1 MRSTS
6 NVERVAGDYR
16 RMKEVQTATDL
27 YRTEFLQFEREVC
40 RITPGW
46 VQELRQAAMACF
58 TDVGFPTTHDEA
70 WRHTSLASLSERPF
84 QLARNL
90 CDISK
95 TELKPVMSWMGAGC
109 RLVFVNGS
117 FSPLHSS
124 LLPLPRGMIAGSIAG
139 TLGDESSLLRSHL
152 GRYARGEDHAFVA
165 LNTAFLNDGAVLYIP
180 PNTVVEEPLYILFVS
195 SPNGKATMS
204 HPRSVIVA
212 GPHSRAMIVESYL
225 GLQEDLYLT
234 NAVTEVVL
242 AENAALD
249 HYVLQQ
255 ESTAAFHF
263 LTLAVHQS
271 RHSTFT
277 SHSLATG
284 GALARSEIHCE
295 LADEGTTCILRGVSA
310 AADRQHLDT
319 QTQIDH
325 AKPHGTSQQLYKSI
339 LGGRAIGVFNGK
351 ILVRQ
356 DAQKTDARQTNSNL
370 LLSEDALIHT
380 KPQLEIFA
388 DDVNCAHG
396 ATVGRL
402 DEEAVFYLRSRGIG
416 LEAARGMMTY
426 AFGSET
432 INLVTNEVIRDRL
445 AELLAQWIS
454 QTCGRSSSL

>member
-1 MRSTS
+1 M
-6 NVERVAGDYR
+6 NGILP
-16 RMKEVQTATDL
+16 ATDL
-27 YRTEFLQFEREVC
+27 YRAEFLQFEREVC
-40 RITPGW
+40 GITPVW
-46 VQELRQAAMACF
+46 VQELRQAAMARF
-58 TDVGFPTTHDEA
+58 TEMGFPTTQEET
-70 WRHTSLASLSERPF
+70 WRHTSVASLLENPF

-109 RLVFVNGS
+109 RLVFVNGL

-124 LLPLPRGMIAGSIAG
+124 LLPLPHGLKAGSLAG
-139 TLGDESSLLRSHL
+139 ALSGESSLLRFHL

-165 LNTAFLNDGAVLYIP
+165 LNTAFLNDGAMVYIP
-180 PNTVVEEPLYILFVS
+180 PNTVIEEPLHLLFVS
-195 SPNGKATMS
+195 RPDGKATMS
-204 HPRSVIVA
+204 HPRAVIVA
-212 GPHSRAMIVESYL
+212 GPHSRATIVESYL

-249 HYVLQQ
+249 HHVLQQ

-263 LTLAVHQS
+263 LTLAVHQD

-277 SHSLATG
+277 SHTLATG

-295 LADEGTTCILRGVSA
+295 LADEGTTCILRGVGVVA
-310 AADRQHLDT
+310 GRQHLDT

-325 AKPHGTSQQLYKSI
+325 AKTHGTSQQLYKGI
-339 LGGRAIGVFNGK
+339 LGGHASGVFNGK

-356 DAQKTDARQTNSNL
+356 DAQKTDAKQTNSNL

-388 DDVNCAHG
+388 DDVKCAHG

-416 LEAARGMMTY
+416 LETARSLMTY

-432 INLVTNEVIRDRL
+432 INLVTNEAIRDRL

-454 QTCGRSSSL
+454 QTCGRSFSL

>member
-1 MRSTS
+1 M
-6 NVERVAGDYR
+6 NDIL
-16 RMKEVQTATDL
+16 QATDR
-27 YRTEFLQFEREVC
+27 YRAEFLQFERDVSG
-40 RITPGW
+40 ITPVW
-46 VQELRQAAMACF
+46 VQELRQAAMARF
-58 TDVGFPTTHDEA
+58 TEMGFPTTHDEA
-70 WRHTSLASLSERPF
+70 WRHTNVASLSEHPF
-84 QLARNL
+84 SLARHG
-90 CDISK
+90 CEIPRA
-95 TELKPVMSWMGAGC
+95 ELEPVMSWMGAGC

-124 LLPLPRGMIAGSIAG
+124 LLPLPHGMIARSIAG
-139 TLGDESSLLRSHL
+139 TLGGESSLLRSHL

-165 LNTAFLNDGAVLYIP
+165 LNTAFLSDGAVLYIP
-180 PNTVVEEPLYILFVS
+180 PNTVVEEPLHLLFVS
-195 SPNGKATMS
+195 RPDGKATMS
-204 HPRSVIVA
+204 HPRTVVVA
-212 GPHSRAMIVESYL
+212 GPRSRATIVESYL

-263 LTLAVHQS
+263 LTLAVHQG

-380 KPQLEIFA
+380 KPQLEIFT
-388 DDVNCAHG
+388 DDVKCAHG

-416 LEAARGMMTY
+416 LETARGLMTY

-432 INLVTNEVIRDRL
+432 INLVTNEVIQNRL

-454 QTCGRSSSL
+454 QTHGRSFSL

>member
-1 MRSTS
+1 M
-6 NVERVAGDYR
+6 NGILP
-16 RMKEVQTATDL
+16 ATDL
-27 YRTEFLQFEREVC
+27 YRAEFLQFERDVGG
-40 RITPGW
+40 ITPVW
-46 VQELRQAAMACF
+46 LRQLRQAAMARF
-58 TDVGFPTTHDEA
+58 TEMGFPTTQEEA
-70 WRHTSLASLSERPF
+70 WRHTSVASLSEHPF
-84 QLARNL
+84 PLARHRYA
-90 CDISK
+90 ISRA
-95 TELKPVMSWMGAGC
+95 ELEPVLSWMGTGC

-117 FSPLHSS
+117 FSSLHSS
-124 LLPLPRGMIAGSIAG
+124 LLPLPRGMKAGSLAG
-139 TLGDESSLLRSHL
+139 ALGGDSSLLESHL
-152 GRYARGEDHAFVA
+152 GRYARCEDHAFVA
-165 LNTAFLNDGAVLYIP
+165 LNTAFLNDGAVVYLP
-180 PNTVVEEPLYILFVS
+180 PDTVVEEPLHLLFVS
-195 SPNGKATMS
+195 RPNGRATMS
-204 HPRSVIVA
+204 HPRTVIVA
-212 GPHSRAMIVESYL
+212 GPHSRATIVESYL
-225 GLQEDLYLT
+225 GLPEDLYLT

-263 LTLAVHQS
+263 LTLAVHQN

-277 SHSLATG
+277 SHSLTTG

-295 LADEGTTCILRGVSA
+295 LAGEGATCTLRGVGA
-310 AADRQHLDT
+310 AAGRQHRDT

-325 AKPHGTSQQLYKSI
+325 AKTHGASQQLYKGI
-339 LGGRAIGVFNGK
+339 LGGHAQGVFNGK

-356 DAQKTDARQTNSNL
+356 DAQKTDARQTNNNL
-370 LLSEDALIHT
+370 LLSEDAVIHT

-388 DDVNCAHG
+388 DDVKCAHG

-416 LEAARGMMTY
+416 LESAHSLMTY

-454 QTCGRSSSL
+454 QACGRSLSL

>member
-1 MRSTS
+1 
-6 NVERVAGDYR
+6 
-16 RMKEVQTATDL
+16 
-27 YRTEFLQFEREVC
+27 
-40 RITPGW
+40 
-46 VQELRQAAMACF
+46 
-58 TDVGFPTTHDEA
+58 
-70 WRHTSLASLSERPF
+70 
-84 QLARNL
+84 
-90 CDISK
+90 
-95 TELKPVMSWMGAGC
+95 MSWMGAGC

-124 LLPLPRGMIAGSIAG
+124 LLPLPHGLNAGSLAG
-139 TLGDESSLLRSHL
+139 ALGGDSSLLESHL

-165 LNTAFLNDGAVLYIP
+165 LNTAFLSDGAVVYVP
-180 PNTVVEEPLYILFVS
+180 PNTVIEEPLHLLFVS
-195 SPNGKATMS
+195 RPNGRATMS
-204 HPRSVIVA
+204 HPRTVIVA
-212 GPHSRAMIVESYL
+212 GPHSRATIVESYL
-225 GLQEDLYLT
+225 GLPEDLYLT
-234 NAVTEVVL
+234 NAVTEIVL

-263 LTLAVHQS
+263 LTLAVHQD

-284 GALARSEIHCE
+284 GALARSEINCE
-295 LADEGTTCILRGVSA
+295 LADEGITCILRGVGA
-310 AADRQHLDT
+310 VAGRQHLDT

-325 AKPHGTSQQLYKSI
+325 AKPYGTSQQLYKGI

-356 DAQKTDARQTNSNL
+356 DAQKTDARQTNNNL
-370 LLSEDALIHT
+370 LLSEDAVIHT

-388 DDVNCAHG
+388 DDVKCAHG

-416 LEAARGMMTY
+416 LETARSLMTY

-432 INLVTNEVIRDRL
+432 INLVTNEVMRDRL
-445 AELLAQWIS
+445 AKLLAQWIS
-454 QTCGRSSSL
+454 QACGRSFSL

>member
-1 MRSTS
+1 
-6 NVERVAGDYR
+6 
-16 RMKEVQTATDL
+16 MKEVLTATDL
-27 YRTEFLQFEREVC
+27 YHAEFLQFERDVGASA
-40 RITPGW
+40 PVW
-46 VQELRQAAMACF
+46 LQQLRHAAMARF
-58 TDVGFPTTHDEA
+58 TEMGFPTTHDET
-70 WRHTSLASLSERPF
+70 WRHTSLASLSEHPF

-90 CDISK
+90 CDIPK
-95 TELKPVMSWMGAGC
+95 TELEPAMSWMGAGC

-124 LLPLPRGMIAGSIAG
+124 LLPLPHGMKAGSLAG
-139 TLGDESSLLRSHL
+139 ALGGDSSLLRSHL
-152 GRYARGEDHAFVA
+152 GQYALVKDHAFVA
-165 LNTAFLNDGAVLYIP
+165 LNTAFLSDGAVVFIP
-180 PNTVVEEPLYILFVS
+180 PNTVIEEPLHLLFVS
-195 SPNGKATMS
+195 RPNGRATMS
-204 HPRSVIVA
+204 HPRTLIVA
-212 GPHSRAMIVESYL
+212 GPHSRATIVESYL

-242 AENAALD
+242 AEDAALD
-249 HYVLQQ
+249 HHVLQQ

-388 DDVNCAHG
+388 DDVKCAHG

-416 LEAARGMMTY
+416 LETARGLMTY

-432 INLVTNEVIRDRL
+432 INLVTNEIIRDRL
-445 AELLAQWIS
+445 EELLAQWIS
-454 QTCGRSSSL
+454 QTCGRSFSL